1 MPGRS
6 AALFG
11 VGANVLFWA
20 SVFTLA
26 ALRPDYA
33 HATKAVSELG
43 AWGAPNMW
51 AFNVL
56 GYIVPGLLL
65 AACGWLL
72 GRTAKSNAVAALLAL
87 SGVGVA
93 VAGAFPADMNDF
105 RSLTTMGHLVGSTG
119 SLIAW
124 ALALVCAI
132 LLARKS
138 WPALAML
145 SAAALALTIGA
156 FFLYETLPSGIV
168 QRITFGIFFA
178 YFLTASLLL
187 RRRARTV

>member
-1 MPGRS
+1 MPSRT
-6 AALFG
+6 AALLG
-11 VGANVLFWA
+11 VSANVLFWV
-20 SVFTLA
+20 SVVTFA

-65 AACGWLL
+65 ATCGWLL
-72 GRTAKSNAVAALLAL
+72 GRAAKSNTVAALLAL
-87 SGVGVA
+87 SGMGVA
-93 VAGAFPADMNDF
+93 VAGAFPADMNDY
-105 RSLTTMGHLVGSTG
+105 RSFTTMGHLVGSTG
-119 SLIAW
+119 SLAAW
-124 ALALVCAI
+124 ALALVGAM

-145 SAAALALTIGA
+145 SAAVFALTIGA

-168 QRITFGIFFA
+168 QRITFGVFFA
-178 YFLTASLLL
+178 YFLAASLMLW
-187 RRRARTV
+187 RRAA